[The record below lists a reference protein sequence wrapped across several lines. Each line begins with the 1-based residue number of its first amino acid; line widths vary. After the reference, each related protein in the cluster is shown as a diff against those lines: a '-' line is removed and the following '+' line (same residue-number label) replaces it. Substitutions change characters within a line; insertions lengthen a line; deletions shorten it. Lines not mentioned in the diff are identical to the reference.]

1 MDDVAGWLA
10 HQLPAMDAALAAL
23 VEVNSFTRNPE
34 GGRRVGQLL
43 IELFRMPGLEVEVVE
58 SRRYAPH
65 LLFRSAGKAGSAPV
79 ALLGHLDTVF
89 PPGVFEGYRVDG
101 ARRLGPGVFDMKS
114 GLVVMAW
121 ALKAVAQAGGLA
133 RLPPLRVVVVSDEE
147 EGSPESAS
155 LTRRVIAGSQA
166 CLVFEPGRPNDAI
179 VTQRSGTGAVRAL
192 ATGKA
197 AHAGN
202 AYWDG
207 ANAIWALARF
217 VDRAQRL
224 ALKDTGVTVNVGTI
238 SGGTSR
244 NTVPAS
250 AEAMLDVRAQ
260 TAVTFDA
267 VLTGLEDAAREL
279 GVPGAHVS
287 LERVAMREP
296 MERTP
301 ESVALCASYAA
312 CARRHGLGGDEAPR
326 QGGGSDGNTAAA
338 IGIPT
343 IDGLG
348 PRGGGY
354 HTSEEWLEVDTLVPR
369 AAALAEWLLERAA

>member
-1 MDDVAGWLA
+1 MHDVAGWLA
-10 HQLPAMDAALAAL
+10 QQLPAMEAALAAL
-23 VEVNSFTRNPE
+23 VEVNSFTRNAE
-34 GGRRVGQLL
+34 GGKRVGQLL
-43 IELFRMPGLEVEVVE
+43 VELFRMPGLASERVP
-58 SRRYAPH
+58 SARYAPH
-65 LLFRSAGKAGSAPV
+65 LVFRSDGGPGVAPV

-89 PPGVFEGYRVDG
+89 PPGVFDGYRVDG
-101 ARRLGPGVFDMKS
+101 ARRVGPGVFDMKG

-121 ALKAVAQAGGLA
+121 ALKAVAQAGGLSRA
-133 RLPPLRVVVVSDEE
+133 PPLRVVVVSDEE
-147 EGSPESAS
+147 EGSPEGAS
-155 LTRRVIAGSQA
+155 LIRHVIPGCQA
-166 CLVFEPGRPNDAI
+166 ALVFEPGRANDAI
-179 VTQRSGTGAVRAL
+179 VTQRSGTGSVRVV

-217 VDRAQRL
+217 VDRAQQLSLR
-224 ALKDTGVTVNVGTI
+224 DTGVTVNAGLI

-244 NTVPAS
+244 NTVPAA
-250 AEAMLDVRAQ
+250 AEALLDLRAQ

-267 VLTGLEDAAREL
+267 VLTGLDDAAQDL

-287 LERVAMREP
+287 VERLSMREP
-296 MERTP
+296 MERTQ
-301 ESVALCASYAA
+301 ESVALYESYAA

-343 IDGLG
+343 IDALG
-348 PRGGGY
+348 PRGGAY
-354 HTSEEWLEVDTLVPR
+354 HTTEEFLFVDTLVPR
-369 AAALAEWLLERAA
+369 AAALAEWLLERGR